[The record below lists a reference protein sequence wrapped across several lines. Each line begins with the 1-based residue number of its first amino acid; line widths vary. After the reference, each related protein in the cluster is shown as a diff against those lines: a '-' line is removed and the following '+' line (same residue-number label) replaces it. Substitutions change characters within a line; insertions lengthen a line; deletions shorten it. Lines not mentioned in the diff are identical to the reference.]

1 MTEDTT
7 KPTLDEKYTAARN
20 SRDLTVGPSE
30 LPNRDSDVL
39 AAAAWT
45 QSRVGHALMQLHSEW
60 DAAEKPAK
68 PTPTQIK
75 SLVGTFQQ
83 LPHGV
88 APELQP
94 KDAKGNPAPLTFA
107 VAKAYADAWYRH
119 EVGLLLGKLKTL
131 PGVREALRLEVASWT
146 RGDTWGDPSASA
158 DVLRW
163 WLDQTCHACG
173 GTKWEIA
180 QGTNRQSSKAC
191 RVCHGSGVTHAPHGQ
206 HGKKLAN
213 WMDEGVNIARRRI
226 RKALQNYRKHD

>member
-7 KPTLDEKYTAARN
+7 KPGLDERYTAARN
-20 SRDLTVGPSE
+20 SRDLTVASSE

-68 PTPTQIK
+68 PTPAQIK
-75 SLVGTFQQ
+75 ALVGTYQR
-83 LPHGV
+83 
-88 APELQP
+88 APQGIEPDLDEGGKP
-94 KDAKGNPAPLTFA
+94 RALTLA
-107 VAKAYADAWYRH
+107 MAKAYADNWYRH

-131 PGVREALRLEVASWT
+131 PAVRGEIAAQAA
-146 RGDTWGDPSASA
+146 TWGWEDPRTQSAE
-158 DVLRW
+158 VLRW

-180 QGTNRQSSKAC
+180 QGTNRQSAKAC
-191 RVCHGSGVTHAPHGQ
+191 RVCHGAGVTHAPHGQ
-206 HGKKLAN
+206 PGKKLAN

-226 RKALQNYRKHD
+226 RKALRNYSKPD

>member
-7 KPTLDEKYTAARN
+7 KPTLDEKYTSARN

-45 QSRVGHALMQLHSEW
+45 QSRVGHALMRLHSEW

-68 PTPTQIK
+68 PTPGQIK
-75 SLVGTFQQ
+75 ALVGTYQQ
-83 LPHGV
+83 LPAG
-88 APELQP
+88 LDP
-94 KDAKGNPAPLTFA
+94 KIQERDEDNRLKPLSHALAKI
-107 VAKAYADAWYRH
+107 YAEAWYRH

-131 PGVREALRLEVASWT
+131 PAVRSEIAAQAA
-146 RGDTWGDPSASA
+146 TWGWEDPRTQSAE
-158 DVLRW
+158 VLRW

-180 QGTNRQSSKAC
+180 SGTNRQSSKAC
-191 RVCHGSGVTHAPHGQ
+191 RVCHGAGVTNAPHGQ

-226 RKALQNYRKHD
+226 RKALRS

>member
-68 PTPTQIK
+68 PRKEAVERIAASIPMIEGKPDKDGKPTTRLDI
-75 SLVGTFQQ
+75 VR
-83 LPHGV
+83 
-88 APELQP
+88 
-94 KDAKGNPAPLTFA
+94 
-107 VAKAYADAWYRH
+107 AWEMANQWHHH
-119 EVGLLLGKLKTL
+119 EMAILLGKLKTL
-131 PGVREALRLEVASWT
+131 PAVRGEIADQAAK
-146 RGDTWGDPSASA
+146 WGWQDPRTQSAE
-158 DVLRW
+158 VLRW

-173 GTKWEIA
+173 GTKWKVYE
-180 QGTNRQSSKAC
+180 GTTKQSTK
-191 RVCHGSGVTHAPHGQ
+191 VCGVCKGSGHSEVPHGQ

-226 RKALQNYRKHD
+226 RKALRNYSKPD